1 MQSSKRNNPNF
12 AQVSGYLSK
21 EVAIRFKV
29 LCTTKEVSQTD
40 ALEEAVKL
48 WLDKHEFGKEGV
60 A

>member
-1 MQSSKRNNPNF
+1 MQSKRNNPNF

-48 WLDKHEFGKEGV
+48 WLDKHEFGKEAV

>member
-60 A
+60 